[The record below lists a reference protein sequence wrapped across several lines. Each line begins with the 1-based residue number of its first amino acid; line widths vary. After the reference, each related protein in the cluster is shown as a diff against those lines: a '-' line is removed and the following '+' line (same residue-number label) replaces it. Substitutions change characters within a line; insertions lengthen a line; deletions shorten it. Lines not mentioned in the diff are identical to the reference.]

1 MEYVI
6 EPGWLLAEDNLS
18 DYRENKVNKNYNPS
32 PRFLPSDNFRPKYS
46 KFPSA
51 DNVVI
56 YERTAK
62 PLKEEKTPPPK
73 NNQDA
78 RDGNFCIFNEEN
90 CKTNS
95 HRFRYLEQNMKNH
108 EAPGDISF
116 VNKDG
121 QIFFNRN
128 SCHPIHRQNLLKNY
142 KIIKKETS
150 ESDKALEKEL
160 YEKNIDLYED
170 KMGIQRL
177 KDTIDQ
183 RNGRYY
189 FDIPIRRRQD

>member
-1 MEYVI
+1 MGYVI

-73 NNQDA
+73 
-78 RDGNFCIFNEEN
+78 
-90 CKTNS
+90 
-95 HRFRYLEQNMKNH
+95 
-108 EAPGDISF
+108 
-116 VNKDG
+116 
-121 QIFFNRN
+121 
-128 SCHPIHRQNLLKNY
+128 
-142 KIIKKETS
+142 IIKMLVMEIFVYLMKKTV
-150 ESDKALEKEL
+150 KLIPTVL
-160 YEKNIDLYED
+160 
-170 KMGIQRL
+170 
-177 KDTIDQ
+177 DT
-183 RNGRYY
+183 
-189 FDIPIRRRQD
+189 